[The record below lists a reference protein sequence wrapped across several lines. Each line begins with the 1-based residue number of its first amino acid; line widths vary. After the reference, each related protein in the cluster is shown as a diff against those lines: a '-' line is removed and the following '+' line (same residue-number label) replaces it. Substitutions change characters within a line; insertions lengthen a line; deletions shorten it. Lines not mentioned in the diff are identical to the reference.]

1 MKNVERYLNSFGKY
15 VIKQARTNLTKK
27 KKNVNKKLYNSL
39 KFKVVKNAKGDY
51 SVEFYMLD
59 YGTFV
64 DKGVSGTKKQ
74 QSYRNAQNKVVAT
87 DYKYTSKQP
96 PSGIIEKWI
105 AARGIK
111 GRNVKGQFTSI
122 TRKSLSFLIARSI
135 KRKGI
140 KGVSFFSRPI
150 YLGTRKFGQN
160 ILDSMKKDIVNE
172 VKKNM

>member
-1 MKNVERYLNSFGKY
+1 MQNVERYLNSFGKY
-15 VIKQARTNLTKK
+15 IIKQARTNLTKN

-51 SVEFYMLD
+51 SVDFYMLD

-74 QSYRNAQNKVVAT
+74 QSYRNAQNKVVT
-87 DYKYTSKQP
+87 SPYKYTSKRP
-96 PSGIIEKWI
+96 PASILQKWI
-105 AARGIK
+105 KARGLK
-111 GRNVKGQFTSI
+111 GRNKDTGRFI
-122 TRKSLSFLIARSI
+122 TDKAFSFALQNTIYKSGM
-135 KRKGI
+135 KGI
-140 KGVSFFSRPI
+140 SFFSRPI
-150 YLGTRKFGQN
+150 YLGSRKFGQN